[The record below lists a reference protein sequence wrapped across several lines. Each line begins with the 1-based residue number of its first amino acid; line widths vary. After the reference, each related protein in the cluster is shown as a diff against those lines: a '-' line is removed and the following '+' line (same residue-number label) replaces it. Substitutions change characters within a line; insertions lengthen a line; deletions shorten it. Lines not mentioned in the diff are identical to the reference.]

1 MLLKYVQLKN
11 FRNYLFKEFNFSDK
25 KNIITGK
32 NGTGKTSL
40 LEAIYIISNSKSFRS
55 PDFFIPNYNSNTY
68 YIKGDLIETKKITH
82 TIEISYTKSE
92 KRKQIK
98 FDSSPINNF
107 SKIIGTLKSVLFVHK
122 DLLIIEGSPE
132 IKRKFL
138 NTLFSQIDKE
148 YYSNLIKYSKILE
161 SRNFV
166 LKQEDNPQKFKNI
179 EILNQSLAEYG
190 SKIVFKRFQY
200 ISELSKIFTQE
211 MQKRELDLNQPEI
224 KYVSNIKENK
234 FHNIEDIKENYLNL
248 LEKDIKK
255 EILLG
260 HTIYGPHRD
269 NIIFINK
276 EGYDLSEI
284 LSLGEKRVVSLIT
297 KFAEFYFI
305 KSRTSDT
312 PIILMDDILLELDDR
327 NRYIFIEFINSID
340 TQFFITTIN
349 SEHYNNIEEKKE
361 INLDAESI

>member
-1 MLLKYVQLKN
+1 MWLKYVQLKN
-11 FRNYLFKEFNFSDK
+11 FRNYLSCEFNFYEK

-32 NGTGKTSL
+32 NGSGKTSL
-40 LEAIYIISNSKSFRS
+40 LEAIYIISNGKSFRS
-55 PDFFIPNYNSNTY
+55 PDFFIPNYNSDTY
-68 YIKGDLIETKKITH
+68 YIKAELVETEEIIH
-82 TIEISYTKSE
+82 TIEISYTKLE
-92 KRKQIK
+92 KRKLIK
-98 FDSSPINNF
+98 FDTSPVANF
-107 SKIIGTLKSVLFVHK
+107 SRIIGTLKSVLFAQK
-122 DLLIIEGSPE
+122 NLLIIDGSPE

-138 NTLFSQIDKE
+138 NRLFAQIDDE
-148 YYSNLIKYSKILE
+148 YYSNLIKYTKILE

-179 EILNQSLAEYG
+179 EILNQSLIEYG

-200 ISELSKIFTQE
+200 VSELSKIFTQE
-211 MQKRELDLNQPEI
+211 IKKREIDLNQPEI
-224 KYVSNIKENK
+224 KYISNIIENS
-234 FHNIEDIKENYLNL
+234 FVDIENIKENYLKL
-248 LEKDIKK
+248 LEKELKK

-269 NIIFINK
+269 SIIFINR
-276 EGYDLSEI
+276 ERYDLSEI

-312 PIILMDDILLELDDR
+312 PVILMDDILLELDDK

-340 TQFFITTIN
+340 TQFFITAIN
-349 SEHYNNIEEKKE
+349 SEHYNEIKEKEE